1 MGKIVA
7 IGGGGNGRIRDD
19 GSKAPYET
27 GPMDEEIIRLTGK
40 ENPNFLIIAHS
51 QLNPDNEKSY
61 YKTMKSIYGDN
72 YGCECK
78 TITRDD
84 LKENFTKAKEIVEWA
99 DIIYEGGGDTKS
111 MIELWKET
119 GFDKVLKEAFER
131 GAVMCG
137 VSAGANCWFESC
149 SSDSLQIELQD
160 ETAPLIEVE
169 CLGFVEGFFT
179 PHSDVA
185 TEYTNRLKHM
195 KDTLEGRTRRGIAL
209 SNCCAIEI
217 VDDKYRL
224 IRSDGSN
231 YGIEPYGILGY
242 WKSGE
247 YFEEKIDTSDE
258 FKELSELFPMMSA
271 KKIVNENKEIF
282 GDGIHDITM
291 INAGFYNNVFDV
303 DGKFIIKICDKED
316 ESKFD
321 VEAEFYDKN
330 KESKH
335 IPKLYKYDKSK
346 SIIKHVYEIIEKIE
360 GKSLY
365 YYWYKMNESEREET
379 IKEIIDIVKDIHKNN
394 VNEKELD
401 WGATIKRK
409 NMKLYDANKNKFSDD
424 QRAIIEESFSKYDKY
439 LEHTELA
446 FIHNDIHFDNIIKND
461 RGLFLIDFNEARVA
475 AIDFEFRILY
485 MCKDVP
491 WKWANLE
498 MDPYQ
503 KPEDYK
509 NIDEYIKKY
518 YPRFAKTEYIDE
530 RMIIY
535 RILND
540 LYLLNKYDN
549 RELIES
555 IVDYSKE
562 LIKK

>member
-1 MGKIVA
+1 
-7 IGGGGNGRIRDD
+7 
-19 GSKAPYET
+19 
-27 GPMDEEIIRLTGK
+27 
-40 ENPNFLIIAHS
+40 
-51 QLNPDNEKSY
+51 
-61 YKTMKSIYGDN
+61 
-72 YGCECK
+72 
-78 TITRDD
+78 
-84 LKENFTKAKEIVEWA
+84 
-99 DIIYEGGGDTKS
+99 
-111 MIELWKET
+111 
-119 GFDKVLKEAFER
+119 
-131 GAVMCG
+131 
-137 VSAGANCWFESC
+137 
-149 SSDSLQIELQD
+149 
-160 ETAPLIEVE
+160 
-169 CLGFVEGFFT
+169 
-179 PHSDVA
+179 
-185 TEYTNRLKHM
+185 M

-247 YFEEKIDTSDE
+247 YFEEKIDTSSE
-258 FKELSELFPMMSA
+258 FKELSDLFPMMSA
-271 KKIVNENKEIF
+271 KKIVDDNKEIF
-282 GDGIHDITM
+282 GNGNHDITM

-330 KESKH
+330 KESNH

-379 IKEIIDIVKDIHKNN
+379 VKEIIDIVKDIHKNS

-424 QRAIIEESFSKYDKY
+424 QRAIIEKSFSKYDKY

-491 WKWANLE
+491 WKWANIE

-503 KPEDYK
+503 KPDDYK
-509 NIDEYIKKY
+509 NIDAYIKKY
-518 YPRFAKTEYIDE
+518 YPRFAKIEYIDE
-530 RMIIY
+530 RMTIY

-549 RELIES
+549 KELIES
-555 IVDYSKE
+555 IVNYSKE
-562 LIKK
+562 LVKK